1 MVHGARLHVN
11 LLLINKAFLSTSSSS
26 SDTTATPPSI
36 MPEMEEAS
44 GVTRRYPKYD
54 LQDEQNGEHGVATL
68 FTRDASNPS

>member
-1 MVHGARLHVN
+1 
-11 LLLINKAFLSTSSSS
+11 
-26 SDTTATPPSI
+26 